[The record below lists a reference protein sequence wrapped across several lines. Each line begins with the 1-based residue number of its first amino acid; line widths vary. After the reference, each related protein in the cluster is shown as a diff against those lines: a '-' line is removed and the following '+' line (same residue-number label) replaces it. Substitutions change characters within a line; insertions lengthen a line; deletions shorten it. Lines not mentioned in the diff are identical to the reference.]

1 MRFGGRLWSRR
12 ASVEASAGVGCRGD
26 RRAAMRRASGW
37 RAFGRLSGLFLA
49 V

>member
-1 MRFGGRLWSRR
+1 MRFGGRLWRRR

-26 RRAAMRRASGW
+26 RRAAMRRASG
-37 RAFGRLSGLFLA
+37 RSAGGRSSGRFFS